1 MKKLLP
7 LLVCTILSAQ
17 SATEVYLIDL
27 LSVNDKYAIA
37 NPVNISN
44 NPGCDN
50 QPSFTKNGRSVLFA
64 STRNGQTDIVS
75 YNIRNGKKKWLTDTD
90 GGEYSPLQI
99 GSSNAFSAIRLD
111 PDGHQRLYKY
121 SMYSGKSKVLVK
133 DLKIGYH
140 CWTGRGRLVSFVL
153 GDPHTLQLNNIKL
166 NKNKIMDDTI
176 GRTILKLPKS
186 TRVAYISK
194 KNEQWMINTIDP
206 NSGEIKKMIY
216 TLDGSEDF
224 AITHSGVLIMGKG
237 SELYNFDPY
246 NHSDW
251 VKIGDV
257 SNFGLDGITRIAVS
271 PKADKIVIVVNEEE

>member
-1 MKKLLP
+1 
-7 LLVCTILSAQ
+7 
-17 SATEVYLIDL
+17 
-27 LSVNDKYAIA
+27 
-37 NPVNISN
+37 
-44 NPGCDN
+44 
-50 QPSFTKNGRSVLFA
+50 
-64 STRNGQTDIVS
+64 
-75 YNIRNGKKKWLTDTD
+75 
-90 GGEYSPLQI
+90 
-99 GSSNAFSAIRLD
+99 
-111 PDGHQRLYKY
+111 
-121 SMYSGKSKVLVK
+121 
-133 DLKIGYH
+133 
-140 CWTGRGRLVSFVL
+140 
-153 GDPHTLQLNNIKL
+153 
-166 NKNKIMDDTI
+166 
-176 GRTILKLPKS
+176 
-186 TRVAYISK
+186 VAYISK